1 MEKSIRDIET
11 RSAFQERIG
20 YQYLDEEK
28 LIQALTHR
36 SFVNELKLNTGVQHN
51 ERMEFLGDAV
61 LELVVSDYL
70 YQKYDEKTEGKLTK
84 LRASLV
90 CEPSLAACARELG
103 IGECLCLGKGESLT
117 GGRERDSI
125 LSDALEAVIGSIYL
139 DRGIERA
146 RQFVEERILN
156 QLQDKGLFVDSKS
169 RLQEYIQTG
178 GAGELKYDIV
188 KVEGPDH
195 RKQYTV
201 QVVWQDRRM
210 ATGTGS
216 SKKAAEQEAAARTL
230 ELLLVNQ

>member
-117 GGRERDSI
+117 GGRERNSI

-146 RQFVEERILN
+146 RQFVEECILN
-156 QLQDKGLFVDSKS
+156 QLQDEGRFVDSKS
-169 RLQEYIQTG
+169 RLQEYIQTS
-178 GAGELKYDIV
+178 GAGELMYDIV

>member
-1 MEKSIRDIET
+1 MGKNIRDIKI
-11 RSAFQERIG
+11 RSAFQQRIG

-36 SFVNELKLNTGVQHN
+36 SYVNELKVNTGIRHN

-70 YQKYDEKTEGKLTK
+70 YQKYDEKAEGKLTK

-90 CEPSLAACARELG
+90 CEPSLAACARQIG
-103 IGECLCLGKGESLT
+103 VGECLCLGKGEALT

-139 DRGIERA
+139 DRGAEAARRFIE
-146 RQFVEERILN
+146 VNILK
-156 QLQDKGLFVDSKS
+156 QLRDEGLFVDSKS
-169 RLQEYIQTG
+169 RLQEYIQNSTG
-178 GAGELKYDIV
+178 GELKYEVI
-188 KVEGPDH
+188 KTEGPDH

-201 QVVWQDRRM
+201 QVVWDERRL
-210 ATGTGS
+210 AEGTGS
-216 SKKAAEQEAAARTL
+216 SKKSAEQEAAAKAIS
-230 ELLLVNQ
+230 LLTQE

>member
-103 IGECLCLGKGESLT
+103 IGEFLCLGKGESLT

>member
-1 MEKSIRDIET
+1 MGKNIRDIKI
-11 RSAFQERIG
+11 RSAFQQRIG

-36 SFVNELKLNTGVQHN
+36 SYVNELKVNTGIRHN

-70 YQKYDEKTEGKLTK
+70 YQKYDEKAEGKLTK

-90 CEPSLAACARELG
+90 CEPSLAACARQIG
-103 IGECLCLGKGESLT
+103 VGECLCLGKGEALT

-139 DRGIERA
+139 DRGTEAARRFIE
-146 RQFVEERILN
+146 VNILK
-156 QLQDKGLFVDSKS
+156 QLQDEGLFVDNKS
-169 RLQEYIQTG
+169 RLQEYIQNSTG
-178 GAGELKYDIV
+178 GELKYEVI
-188 KVEGPDH
+188 KAEGPDH

-201 QVVWQDRRM
+201 QVVWDERRL
-210 ATGTGS
+210 AEGTGS
-216 SKKAAEQEAAARTL
+216 SKKSAEQEAAAKAIS
-230 ELLLVNQ
+230 LLTQE

>member
-1 MEKSIRDIET
+1 MEKCIRDIEI

-36 SFVNELKLNTGVQHN
+36 SYVNELKVNTGIQHN

-70 YQKYDEKTEGKLTK
+70 YRKYDEKTEGKLTK

-90 CEPSLAACARELG
+90 CEPSLAACARQLG
-103 IGECLCLGKGESLT
+103 IGECLCLGKGEGLT

-139 DRGIERA
+139 DRGVETA
-146 RQFVEERILN
+146 RRFVEERILN

-169 RLQEYIQTG
+169 RLQEYIQTS
-178 GAGELKYDIV
+178 GAGELKYDIL
-188 KVEGPDH
+188 KTEGPDH

-201 QVVWQDRRM
+201 QAVWQDRRL

-216 SKKAAEQEAAARTL
+216 SKKAAEQEAAAKSL
-230 ELLLVNQ
+230 EFLLGNQ